1 VILCNKLQIVCYIT
15 ELDPFD
21 ENDGDVT
28 LHHEEV
34 HGPSVSF
41 LTSDDD
47 DDYDEHYGMFFS
59 DIFLLL
65 LCIINNNN
73 GIVDNRH
80 I

>member
-1 VILCNKLQIVCYIT
+1 MTGSSDVFNDVVTWYCVKLQIVSYYI

-21 ENDGDVT
+21 GNDGDVT

-47 DDYDEHYGMFFS
+47 DDNDEHYGM
-59 DIFLLL
+59 
-65 LCIINNNN
+65 
-73 GIVDNRH
+73 
-80 I
+80 

>member
-1 VILCNKLQIVCYIT
+1 MTGSSDVCNDLEKWNCVKLQIVCYIT

-47 DDYDEHYGMFFS
+47 DEHYGM
-59 DIFLLL
+59 
-65 LCIINNNN
+65 
-73 GIVDNRH
+73 
-80 I
+80 

>member
-1 VILCNKLQIVCYIT
+1 MILCNKLQIVCYIT

-47 DDYDEHYGMFFS
+47 DDDDEHYGKQHFS
-59 DIFLLL
+59 RTFL
-65 LCIINNNN
+65 IIIMYN
-73 GIVDNRH
+73 
-80 I
+80 